1 MEIDRWLDGCEFV
14 RLALLK
20 PVHISAFDLP
30 DAWYQCLKAVL
41 ESGYEYTIDRG
52 SFKGHKR
59 RELDFVTVVVASPA
73 NRPIV
78 PEIPKAIE
86 ADVPTPTSMEYVNR
100 YLQYLAT
107 PLKESSE
114 EYTYGERLTG
124 SFNQI
129 EEVIRMYRE
138 EGYGTNQA
146 CMEIGMP
153 GDIGLSDPP
162 CLRLVDTRVRY
173 GRLHFVV
180 YFRSWDLWAGFPSN
194 LAALQLVKEYMAGQI
209 GVGDGE
215 IVACSKGLHLY
226 DYQFEWAQRRVAN
239 ARQGK

>member
-1 MEIDRWLDGCEFV
+1 M
-14 RLALLK
+14 ALLK
-20 PVHISAFDLP
+20 PSLITAFDLP
-30 DAWYQCLKAVL
+30 DAWYQCLKTVL
-41 ESGYEYTIDRG
+41 ENGYEYTIDRG

-59 RELDFVTVVVASPA
+59 RELDFAVVVVTNPS
-73 NRPIV
+73 NRPLV

-107 PLKESSE
+107 PLKESTE

-124 SFNQI
+124 GSLNQI

-146 CMEIGMP
+146 CMEVGMP
-153 GDIGLSDPP
+153 GDIELGDPP

-173 GRLHFVV
+173 GRLHFMV

-194 LAALQLVKEYMAGQI
+194 LAALQLIKEYMAGQI
-209 GVGDGE
+209 GVSDGE
-215 IVACSKGLHLY
+215 IVACSKGMHLY
-226 DYQFEWAQRRVAN
+226 DYQFEWARKRVAN
-239 ARQGK
+239 FRQEK